1 MNTWSRGEVS
11 VNGLSFVYH
20 RTGGDKPPL
29 VLCHGIT
36 DNGLC
41 FTRVARELEDAF
53 DVIMVD
59 ARGHGESTKAA
70 PEADSHVEDLA
81 GIIAALDLQQ
91 PALMGHSMG
100 ALAVAGCAAA
110 YPERV
115 SRIVLEDPPWREVPE
130 EGMNEEEM
138 RQQLEMFRQVIQ
150 SFSKLS
156 PEEAL
161 AQGKATSPTWHDDE
175 FPAWVDSSLQVSDNV
190 FDAMKLEPWQTVVQE
205 LQCPTLLVTGGEQR
219 GAMVTEALRREIDAN
234 YAPIQTHQLEGAGH
248 NIRREALEEFV
259 ALVRSFL
266 IP

>member
-1 MNTWSRGEVS
+1 MNTWSRGEVE
-11 VNGLSFVYH
+11 VDGLTFVYH
-20 RTGGDKPPL
+20 RTGGDKPSL

-53 DVIMVD
+53 DIIMVD

-100 ALAVAGCAAA
+100 ARTVAAYAAA
-110 YPERV
+110 YPHRV
-115 SRIVLEDPPWREVPE
+115 SRIVLEDPPWREIPT
-130 EGMNEEEM
+130 GAKSDEEM
-138 RQQLEMFRQVIQ
+138 RQQLEMFRQVMR

-161 AQGKATSPTWHDDE
+161 AQGKAMSPTWHDDE
-175 FPAWVDSSLQVSDNV
+175 FPAWVDSSLQVAENV
-190 FDAMKLEPWQTVVQE
+190 INGIQLEPWQAIVPAI
-205 LQCPTLLVTGGEQR
+205 QCPTLLVTGDEQR
-219 GAMVTEALRREIDAN
+219 GAMVTEALRREIDAG
-234 YAPIQTHQLEGAGH
+234 YEPIQTHQLEGAGH
-248 NIRREALEEFV
+248 NIRREAFEEFV